1 MGWRMAAFR
10 DACRAGLAA
19 CVLALPGPTL
29 AQYLDDAPATEPAAT
44 PPVPTGPERPS
55 DTLARYVR
63 LIAQNPRDYQAL
75 LGAGR
80 AALAAGDAESAV
92 GFFGRAADIA
102 PTSPAPKAGMGA
114 ALAAMG
120 EAREAL
126 AEFTRAER
134 LGAVPSSFA
143 LDRGLARDLLGQQAL
158 AQSDYRLALNGRD
171 SAEARRRLA
180 LSLAIS
186 GNRAEAMAKLAPLL
200 QRSDVAT
207 NRVRALVLALGGDGA
222 GAGRALDQSVPGM
235 SAQFAPF
242 FRRLPSLAP
251 AQKAAAVHL
260 GIIEGTGA
268 AMASGSP
275 PGTGPLAP
283 QSSGVL
289 TPTVR
294 GSIISDRLAG
304 IDELLRQPSEPARPF
319 VVAPPQAAP
328 VGVAGVAPV
337 AVPAPKRL
345 WIQLASGSD
354 EAALGSEFAKIA
366 ARDPDLFK
374 GIRPYVSDV
383 GGKTKLLIGPFKDS
397 DDTETFVANLADAR
411 ISGFSWTSPEGQP
424 VRKLSSP

>member
-1 MGWRMAAFR
+1 MGWRMAAYR

-19 CVLALPGPTL
+19 CVLALSGPVF
-29 AQYLDDAPATEPAAT
+29 AQYLDDAPATAPLVA
-44 PPVPTGPERPS
+44 TGPERPS

-63 LIAQNPRDYQAL
+63 LIAQNPRDYLAL

-114 ALAAMG
+114 ALAALG

-143 LDRGLARDLLGQQAL
+143 VDRGLARDLLGQQAL
-158 AQSDYRLALNGRD
+158 AQADYRLALNSRD

-186 GNRAEAMAKLAPLL
+186 GNRVEAMAMLTPLL

-207 NRVRALVLALGGDGA
+207 NRVRALVLALGGDA
-222 GAGRALDQSVPGM
+222 TGAGRVLDQSVPGL

-260 GIIEGTGA
+260 GIIEGTGTA
-268 AMASGSP
+268 VASGSQ
-275 PGTGPLAP
+275 PGTGPMAP
-283 QSSGVL
+283 QTSGVL
-289 TPTVR
+289 TPTAR

-304 IDELLRQPSEPARPF
+304 IDELLRQPSAPARPL
-319 VVAPPQAAP
+319 VVPPPQAAP
-328 VGVAGVAPV
+328 ASVARVAAV
-337 AVPAPKRL
+337 VVPAPKRI

-354 EAALGSEFAKIA
+354 EAALGSEFTRIA
-366 ARDPDLFK
+366 VREPDLFK
-374 GIRPYVSDV
+374 GIRPFVSTI
-383 GGKTKLLIGPFKDS
+383 GGRTKLLIGPFKNS
-397 DDTETFVANLADAR
+397 DDSETFVANLADVR
-411 ISGFSWTSPEGQP
+411 INGFSWTSPEGQP